1 MKRNWDVVQNILEHI
16 EAGDI
21 NTYFQNE
28 GYLND
33 LGIDEDVFL
42 GHVEIMLDA
51 GIIKHCTVSRASTGK
66 FAMCSFN
73 GVFITMYGHDLLDAM
88 RNKSFWTKLKAKA
101 VSSGLTLS
109 WEFIKVAIPVVIKES
124 L

>member
-16 EAGDI
+16 EKGDLVS
-21 NTYFQNE
+21 YCRKE
-28 GYLND
+28 CYLLD
-33 LGIDEDVFL
+33 LGIDKGQYLEHL
-42 GHVEIMLDA
+42 NLMLDA
-51 GIIKHCTVSRASTGK
+51 GIVRQ
-66 FAMCSFN
+66 
-73 GVFITMYGHDLLDAM
+73 GVEMTMIGHDLLDAM